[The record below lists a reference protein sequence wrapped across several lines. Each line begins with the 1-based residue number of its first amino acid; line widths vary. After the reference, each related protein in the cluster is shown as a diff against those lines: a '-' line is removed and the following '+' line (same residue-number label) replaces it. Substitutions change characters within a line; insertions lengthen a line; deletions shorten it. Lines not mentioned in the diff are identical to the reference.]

1 MNNKLLE
8 KFDWRY
14 ATKVFDKDKKIPEN
28 DLQTLLDALVL
39 TSSSFWLQPWKFIL
53 VENKKLREELLP
65 YSWNQNQIVD
75 ASHLLVFA
83 RVDDNYEKLIDS
95 YLDKIVEKR
104 WWTRENLKGYEDMMK
119 GFAWW
124 KWDEGMKKW
133 ADEQVFIAL
142 GNAMT
147 VLAEMKIDSCAIWW
161 FDPVKYD
168 EILGLKEK
176 GLASVVVLP
185 IWYRDEEADKYAKL
199 PKVRFEKDDLV
210 IKY

>member
-1 MNNKLLE
+1 MENKFLE
-8 KFDWRY
+8 SLEWRY
-14 ATKVFDKDKKIPEN
+14 ATKVFDKNKKISEN

-39 TSSSFWLQPWKFIL
+39 TSSSFWLQPWRFLLI
-53 VENKKLREELLP
+53 ENDKLREELKP
-65 YSWNQNQIVD
+65 NSWNQNQITD

-83 RVDDNYEKLIDS
+83 RIDWNYDELIENYLEKIA
-95 YLDKIVEKR
+95 EKR
-104 WWTRENLKGYEDMMK
+104 GVTREDIKGYEDMMK
-119 GFAWW
+119 NYALW
-124 KWDEGMKKW
+124 KWEEWMKKW

-142 GNAMT
+142 GNALT

-161 FDPVKYD
+161 FDSNKYD

-176 GLASVVVLP
+176 GLASVIVLP

-199 PKVRFEKDDLV
+199 KKVRFEKEDLV